1 MKYLP
6 LLTMFFVLSACGSD
20 EVEVSKRPNVS
31 YQDIQPAAGM
41 TYGEF
46 RKHEVLGEG
55 DMMAAQKRFIIL
67 DRDNNGSLSKEE
79 LGGY

>member
-1 MKYLP
+1 MLRLSVLFATV
-6 LLTMFFVLSACGSD
+6 LLTACGGN
-20 EVEVSKRPNVS
+20 ETVTARPDVS
-31 YQDIQPAAGM
+31 YQDIQPVAGM

>member
-1 MKYLP
+1 MKRCVVVTA
-6 LLTMFFVLSACGSD
+6 LLLSACGGN
-20 EVEVSKRPNVS
+20 ETVSARPEVS

-55 DMMAAQKRFIIL
+55 DMLIAQKRFIML